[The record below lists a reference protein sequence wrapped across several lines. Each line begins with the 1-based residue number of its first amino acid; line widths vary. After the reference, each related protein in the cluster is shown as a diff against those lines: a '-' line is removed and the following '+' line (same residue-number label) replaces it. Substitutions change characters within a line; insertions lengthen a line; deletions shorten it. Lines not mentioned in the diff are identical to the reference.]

1 MTKEEAL
8 LSGLRAGIELQ
19 KRDLTVTEKEAKVKT
34 VTNDL
39 QIDGE
44 SPTLTEDLAD
54 LVIDALDVASCSGI
68 NLAGTVLQRMSER
81 NRNNN

>member
-1 MTKEEAL
+1 
-8 LSGLRAGIELQ
+8 LQ

-34 VTNDL
+34 ITNDL

-54 LVIDALDVASCSGI
+54 MVLDILEIASCSGI
-68 NLAGTVLQRMSER
+68 NLHGTVLQRISER
-81 NRNNN
+81 NRNK

>member
-1 MTKEEAL
+1 MTKEELL

-34 VTNDL
+34 ITNDL

-54 LVIDALDVASCSGI
+54 MVLDILEIASCSGI
-68 NLAGTVLQRMSER
+68 NLHGTVLQRISER
-81 NRNNN
+81 NRNK

>member
-1 MTKEEAL
+1 MTKEELL

-34 VTNDL
+34 ITNDL

-54 LVIDALDVASCSGI
+54 MVLDIIEVAACSGI
-68 NLAGTVLQRMSER
+68 NLHGTVLQRISER
-81 NRNNN
+81 NRNK

>member
-1 MTKEEAL
+1 MTKEELL

-34 VTNDL
+34 ITNDL

-54 LVIDALDVASCSGI
+54 IVIDILEIASCSGI
-68 NLAGTVLQRMSER
+68 NLHGTVLQRISER
-81 NRNNN
+81 NRNK